1 MAWINVD
8 YYFYTDMFKGTVIPE
23 STFDRKIIES
33 EAFINKITFG
43 RIHKYALRS
52 DDLKAV
58 KFAICA
64 AAEAVYNLDKH
75 RDVKSENND
84 GYSVT
89 YSDNSESSRRLRMTE
104 AADLYLADT
113 TLRNRMVSYDY

>member
-8 YYFYTDMFKGTVIPE
+8 YDFYTNTFKGTVIPE
-23 STFDRKIIES
+23 SAFDRKSVES

-43 RIHKYALRS
+43 RIHKYDLRP

-58 KFAICA
+58 KLSICA

-75 RDVKSENND
+75 RDIKSENND

-89 YSDNSESSRRLRMTE
+89 YADSGESSRRLRMIE
-104 AADLYLADT
+104 AADIYLADT
-113 TLRNRMVSYDY
+113 TLRNRMASYDY